1 MEHPFTKEYPSDGR
15 TIFLGIPADGFVF
28 LHGREEGV
36 IKRNNRISWNAMTPK
51 RGNLTGTCSSIY
63 VIFLHSVNKKC
74 PSKWIKWIIQENN
87 CLKMVSKIV
96 TDIHD
101 WYARDFYLA
110 EYTEFSWTTFP
121 ISFLKN
127 IIRWKQMKA
136 GCGVFGQNQK
146 RGIFFYAMKHGKAT
160 GIYHIAS
167 GSN

>member
-1 MEHPFTKEYPSDGR
+1 
-15 TIFLGIPADGFVF
+15 
-28 LHGREEGV
+28 
-36 IKRNNRISWNAMTPK
+36 
-51 RGNLTGTCSSIY
+51 
-63 VIFLHSVNKKC
+63 
-74 PSKWIKWIIQENN
+74 
-87 CLKMVSKIV
+87 MVSKIV

-110 EYTEFSWTTFP
+110 EYTEFPWTTYP

-146 RGIFFYAMKHGKAT
+146 RGIFFYAMKQGKAT